1 MLLLSVRSW
10 IIHIIESVLKK
21 AWIVLGMGYLNSNVI
36 SNKVLLFN
44 RQYKYLGTR
53 VYGAISKEIKLKTKM
68 HPEKTHIQKVFSYTS
83 LIV

>member
-1 MLLLSVRSW
+1 M
-10 IIHIIESVLKK
+10 
-21 AWIVLGMGYLNSNVI
+21 YSNVI

-53 VYGAISKEIKLKTKM
+53 VYGAISKEVKLQIKN
-68 HPEKTHIQKVFSYTS
+68 HAEKTHIQKCLSYTS

>member
-1 MLLLSVRSW
+1 
-10 IIHIIESVLKK
+10 
-21 AWIVLGMGYLNSNVI
+21 MGYAYSNVI

-53 VYGAISKEIKLKTKM
+53 VYGAIAKEIRFQTNR
-68 HPEKTHIQKVFSYTS
+68 HTEKTHIQKVFSYTS